1 VKRTR
6 LEDIVAFLR
15 FSGAEPSHARFRN
28 TSERNWT
35 SLLQWLDDSG
45 MAFYFLQKLQD
56 EGATASIPGWL
67 LSLLEQDFLANQ
79 QRNDCLSQRFAFLNR
94 MFDSAGLKY
103 AVLKGFSHVPQFC
116 PNAALRH
123 QGDLDYLVDDRS
135 LPTAQ
140 RLLEAAGYRLKPP
153 ISDQEFV
160 YLLTGVEEPRHGR
173 CYAPE
178 FHAVELHLDVWDSDL
193 NRLPMMDRLFSVER
207 TAVRRIGE
215 LSFPALTEQDAFLL
229 QVLHTCGHLFTYWIR
244 MSCLYEIGYFF
255 TRRASDAA
263 FWNQVAERVGD
274 NYVLQ
279 ELTVVVSELVA
290 KLFAAPLPQ
299 LIQEWGQA
307 VRPAIRVWIDNY
319 AQQCAFSDL
328 PVYRFSPF
336 PQSKLILFLHQ
347 QYEGLCAEQ
356 HLVRN
361 QLIVPTRLGR
371 MRRAVREKPSLL
383 LSRKWW
389 KRQRVVRRGMFH
401 VLSGMRYAV
410 EIPRWRWL
418 NQRQAR
424 AVSSARDLLNR
435 PFAAKA
441 KSA

>member
-1 VKRTR
+1 MKRTR
-6 LEDIVAFLR
+6 PEDIVAYLN
-15 FSGAEPSHARFRN
+15 FSGAESSHARFRN

-35 SLLQWLDDSG
+35 SLLRWLDDSG
-45 MAFYFLQKLQD
+45 MAFYFMQRLQ
-56 EGATASIPGWL
+56 ETGGTESIPEWV
-67 LSLLEQDFLANQ
+67 LSQLSQDFLANQ
-79 QRNDCLSQRFAFLNR
+79 QRNDHLRQRFEFLNQA
-94 MFDSAGLKY
+94 FDDAGLKY

-140 RLLEAAGYRLKPP
+140 RLLEAAGYRLKPA

-160 YLLTGVEEPRHGR
+160 YLLAGVDAPSHGR

-193 NRLPMMDRLFSVER
+193 NRLPMMDPLFSVER
-207 TAVRRIGE
+207 TVTRRIGE
-215 LSFPALTEQDAFLL
+215 LSFPALTEHDAFLL
-229 QVLHTCGHLFTYWIR
+229 QVLHTCSHLFTYWIR
-244 MSCLYEIGYFF
+244 MSCLYEIAYFL
-255 TRRASDAA
+255 TRRASDAV
-263 FWNQVAERVGD
+263 FWNQVADQVGD
-274 NYVLQ
+274 NLVLQ

-328 PVYRFSPF
+328 PVYRFNPF

-347 QYEGLCAEQ
+347 QYEGLCTEQ
-356 HLVRN
+356 NLVRN
-361 QLIVPTRLGR
+361 QLIVPSRLGR
-371 MRRAVREKPSLL
+371 MRKAVREKPSLL

-389 KRQRVVRRGMFH
+389 KRQRVVLRGMFH

-418 NQRQAR
+418 NWRQAR
-424 AVSSARDLLNR
+424 AGSSESDLVNR

>member
-6 LEDIVAFLR
+6 PEDIVAFMR
-15 FSGAEPSHARFRN
+15 FSGAEPNHPRFPD

-35 SLLQWLDDSG
+35 SLLRWLDDSG
-45 MAFYFLQKLQD
+45 MAFYFLQRLQD
-56 EGATASIPGWL
+56 EGAAESVPGWV
-67 LSLLEQDFLANQ
+67 LSQLKQDFLANQ
-79 QRNDCLSQRFAFLNR
+79 HRSDYLRQRFAFLNQA
-94 MFDSAGLKY
+94 FGDAGLKY

-123 QGDLDYLVDDRS
+123 QGDLDYLVDERS

-140 RLLEAAGYRLKPP
+140 RLLEAAGYRLKPA

-160 YLLTGVEEPRHGR
+160 YLLAGVDAPSHGR

-207 TAVRRIGE
+207 TAVRQIGE
-215 LSFPALTEQDAFLL
+215 LSFPALNEQDAFLL
-229 QVLHTCGHLFTYWIR
+229 QVVHTCSHLFTYWIR
-244 MSCLYEIGYFF
+244 MSCLYEIAYFL
-255 TRRASDAA
+255 TRRASDVD
-263 FWNQVAERVGD
+263 FWNQVADKVGD
-274 NYVLQ
+274 NLVLQ

-328 PVYRFSPF
+328 PVHRFNPF

-347 QYEGLCAEQ
+347 QYEGLCTEQ
-356 HLVRN
+356 NLVRN
-361 QLIVPTRLGR
+361 QLIVPTRLVR
-371 MRRAVREKPSLL
+371 MRRAVTEKPSLL

-401 VLSGMRYAV
+401 ALSGIRYAV

-418 NQRQAR
+418 NWKRAR
-424 AVSSARDLLNR
+424 AVSSASGLLVR